1 MPGGP
6 SLSGGHGA
14 PGRPHSGASARGEE
28 LRSDHELV
36 LAAVAQNGLALQYAS
51 KELRKDRAFVLK
63 AVEKTRAWFLVNWAG
78 PELRVDKDFQRRCVD
93 TCSTGL
99 VFTYYES
106 YTAFTNMRSSF
117 LATGASVPGGQAYE
131 RVMEQ
136 LRNRG
141 DEGAATVWFDKVPA
155 FGAFADAGRWLHPS
169 EECGRDY
176 SPVESCAAESIPE
189 VGSKHPCCSVCPEQA
204 GAATG
209 FEKYGSATQ
218 AGAVICCTVSNIFNP
233 DSREYFKNGR
243 PEGWGCGKIT
253 IDGTE
258 FERSINARG
267 ARWRQEQSAN
277 RIAWL
282 GLGRCKVNHERLA
295 SAPPALGQRVP
306 APGAECW
313 LEGGMSAV
321 LRQDPRQSAAA
332 VPAPMAMLALL
343 PLFWHRDARPL
354 PFGCILDRAHVK
366 PVVTE
371 RPLPAPAAPFAASSA
386 AARCRRPSATP
397 ATELAARCLGAS
409 VKSSPPTF
417 HRCA

>member
-1 MPGGP
+1 MAGSLISRTQSQGPKQGLKTISRLLDLLPGTPGASARKELRGDRQVVRAAVAQDGAALEYASEEMPGGP

-141 DEGAATVWFDKVPA
+141 DEGSRAAIA
-155 FGAFADAGRWLHPS
+155 L
-169 EECGRDY
+169 
-176 SPVESCAAESIPE
+176 
-189 VGSKHPCCSVCPEQA
+189 
-204 GAATG
+204 
-209 FEKYGSATQ
+209 
-218 AGAVICCTVSNIFNP
+218 
-233 DSREYFKNGR
+233 
-243 PEGWGCGKIT
+243 
-253 IDGTE
+253 
-258 FERSINARG
+258 RG
-267 ARWRQEQSAN
+267 ADGIFLS
-277 RIAWL
+277 
-282 GLGRCKVNHERLA
+282 GR
-295 SAPPALGQRVP
+295 
-306 APGAECW
+306 
-313 LEGGMSAV
+313 
-321 LRQDPRQSAAA
+321 
-332 VPAPMAMLALL
+332 
-343 PLFWHRDARPL
+343 
-354 PFGCILDRAHVK
+354 
-366 PVVTE
+366 
-371 RPLPAPAAPFAASSA
+371 
-386 AARCRRPSATP
+386 
-397 ATELAARCLGAS
+397 
-409 VKSSPPTF
+409 
-417 HRCA
+417 

>member
-1 MPGGP
+1 MGCCQSAEDRLPAKEKQQWLDRVAKNGLELSYAPKELRGDRQVVRAAVAQDGAALEYASEEMPGGP

-176 SPVESCAAESIPE
+176 SPVPPDSPGRHPMWRSKVESCAAESIPE
-189 VGSKHPCCSVCPEQA
+189 VGSKHPCW
-204 GAATG
+204 
-209 FEKYGSATQ
+209 
-218 AGAVICCTVSNIFNP
+218 CCHWIRKVRERHA
-233 DSREYFKNGR
+233 SRRRDLLHRVQHLQSSLG
-243 PEGWGCGKIT
+243 
-253 IDGTE
+253 
-258 FERSINARG
+258 ERTRS
-267 ARWRQEQSAN
+267 
-277 RIAWL
+277 RI
-282 GLGRCKVNHERLA
+282 V
-295 SAPPALGQRVP
+295 
-306 APGAECW
+306 
-313 LEGGMSAV
+313 
-321 LRQDPRQSAAA
+321 
-332 VPAPMAMLALL
+332 
-343 PLFWHRDARPL
+343 
-354 PFGCILDRAHVK
+354 
-366 PVVTE
+366 
-371 RPLPAPAAPFAASSA
+371 
-386 AARCRRPSATP
+386 
-397 ATELAARCLGAS
+397 
-409 VKSSPPTF
+409 
-417 HRCA
+417 